1 MVTERL
7 GVTDEDQQVTKICAW
22 CATVMQLGGRRISH
36 GICDPCL
43 GKVVAQIDASRAAA
57 SFASGRLSA

>member
-1 MVTERL
+1 MGIERF
-7 GVTDEDQQVTKICAW
+7 GVTDEGQLVTKICAW

-43 GKVVAQIDASRAAA
+43 GQVVAQIDASRAAA
-57 SFASGRLSA
+57 SFGSGRLSA